1 MKDINKVEAYYRKC
15 MINLP
20 HCLPEGVV
28 NVDLKLLQCL
38 DLLDFEGKEFGQ
50 EDVLTRYFHV
60 VESDD
65 KITLIN
71 DLFVIWIVPE
81 ATENQSSTYTM
92 IALNRPQEP
101 KLEMIF
107 SVSGIYNTSRMVLR
121 VLEKYL
127 HDIQENEEELTR
139 LKKVS

>member
-1 MKDINKVEAYYRKC
+1 MKDINKVEVYYRKC
-15 MINLP
+15 IVNLP

>member
-1 MKDINKVEAYYRKC
+1 MKDITKVEAYYRKC
-15 MINLP
+15 IVNLP

-81 ATENQSSTYTM
+81 STENQSSTYTM

-101 KLEMIF
+101 KLEMVF

-139 LKKVS
+139 LDC